1 MVNISQTN
9 LRNLKTV
16 KTNTMNLL
24 CDDCGRLFEM
34 PLYEPNGGE
43 YGGLPT
49 KDIVSPCCK
58 GNFTEEKVVQ
68 TFTVSEDEYN
78 ILIALAQNLLS
89 REVNELQFIHPH
101 YLRLNIKQQ
110 LIDKAK
116 LAGLEA
122 TDWYKEF
129 ISDLDTL

>member
-1 MVNISQTN
+1 
-9 LRNLKTV
+9 
-16 KTNTMNLL
+16 MNLL

-43 YGGLPT
+43 HGGLPT

-58 GNFTEEKVVQ
+58 SNFTEEKVVQ
-68 TFTVSEDEYN
+68 TFTVGEDEYN
-78 ILIALAQNLLS
+78 ALVGLAQDALDVEKNNLRLIPYDITRAWAKRELIA
-89 REVNELQFIHPH
+89 
-101 YLRLNIKQQ
+101 
-110 LIDKAK
+110 KAK

-129 ISDLDTL
+129 ISDLETL

>member
-24 CDDCGRLFEM
+24 CDDCGRLFEL
-34 PLYEPNGGE
+34 PLFEPNGGE

-49 KDIVSPCCK
+49 YDIVSPCCK

-78 ILIALAQNLLS
+78 ALVGLAQYALGREANDLQFEEDALTRSLIKEQLIA
-89 REVNELQFIHPH
+89 
-101 YLRLNIKQQ
+101 
-110 LIDKAK
+110 KAK

-129 ISDLDTL
+129 ISDLETL

>member
-1 MVNISQTN
+1 
-9 LRNLKTV
+9 
-16 KTNTMNLL
+16 MNLF
-24 CDDCGRLFEM
+24 CDDCGHLFEL

-49 KDIVSPCCK
+49 KDVVSPCCK
-58 GNFTEEKVVQ
+58 ANFSEEKVVQ

-78 ILIALAQNLLS
+78 ALVELAQESLTCKLNNLQESWLLDKTFAKSELIA
-89 REVNELQFIHPH
+89 
-101 YLRLNIKQQ
+101 
-110 LIDKAK
+110 KAK
-116 LAGLEA
+116 LAGLDY

>member
-1 MVNISQTN
+1 
-9 LRNLKTV
+9 
-16 KTNTMNLL
+16 MNLF
-24 CDDCGRLFEM
+24 CDECGHLFEM
-34 PLYEPNGGE
+34 PLYEPNDGE

-49 KDIVSPCCK
+49 ADVVSPCCK
-58 GNFTEEKVVQ
+58 ANFTGEKVVQ

-78 ILIALAQNLLS
+78 MLVGLAQYALGREANDLQFEEDALTRSLIKEQLIA
-89 REVNELQFIHPH
+89 
-101 YLRLNIKQQ
+101 
-110 LIDKAK
+110 KAK